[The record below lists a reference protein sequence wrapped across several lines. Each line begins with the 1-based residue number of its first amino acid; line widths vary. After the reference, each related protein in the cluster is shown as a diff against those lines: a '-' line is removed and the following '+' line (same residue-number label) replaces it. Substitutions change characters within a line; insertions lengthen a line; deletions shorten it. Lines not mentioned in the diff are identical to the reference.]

1 MISSYKKPDF
11 FKQKGR
17 SSDLF
22 LLIVEGEKTE
32 LFYFEKLKAIRGR
45 ESNIRIKTET
55 TSGGDIDAMLRL
67 ARAKIKE
74 SKNRK
79 NILNAPFKKVYII
92 IDRDRFLNSQIPGI
106 GLTFAK
112 CY

>member
-22 LLIVEGEKTE
+22 LLIVEGENTE
-32 LFYFEKLKAIRGR
+32 RLYFERLKAICGR

-55 TSGGDIDAMLRL
+55 TSGGDGRSGEVVVVRRVVAACDH
-67 ARAKIKE
+67 
-74 SKNRK
+74 
-79 NILNAPFKKVYII
+79 
-92 IDRDRFLNSQIPGI
+92 
-106 GLTFAK
+106 
-112 CY
+112 